1 MKFFWKIIAL
11 STVLAI
17 LILFLPSILQAP
29 SKIITNESSFG
40 NAQAEEFI
48 LIGDTGTGSKEQYKV
63 AESIKNYCAR
73 KNCKAVFILGD
84 VIYDKG
90 VASSS
95 DKQFKTKFEDTYKEL
110 RLPYYIVLGNRPG
123 FYKREQYPYSVSKIS
138 EADTLTFIQATMT
151 LKKISQKDPKAYME
165 ILLKHTSNRK
175 PAKEKVPKWYSDK
188 FIVIRD
194 NFFSSQLFQL
204 PTGSFAS

>member
-63 AESIKNYCAR
+63 AESIKNYCAT

-90 VASSS
+90 VSSIS
-95 DKQFKTKFEDTYKEL
+95 DEQFKTKFEDPYKEIQ
-110 RLPYYIVLGNRPG
+110 LPFYIVFGNHDYLGCVDC
-123 FYKREQYPYSVSKIS
+123 YIKYSSVSK
-138 EADTLTFIQATMT
+138 
-151 LKKISQKDPKAYME
+151 
-165 ILLKHTSNRK
+165 
-175 PAKEKVPKWYSDK
+175 KWEMPERFYVTK
-188 FIVIRD
+188 FENV
-194 NFFSSQLFQL
+194 
-204 PTGSFAS
+204 T